1 MPLEEGQFQ
10 GFLFSSIR
18 EASFTRY
25 YFYKYLKIQVPNHC
39 NEESCLLRATLAMR
53 DSENKQQN
61 GGRIIKNQDAVI
73 QAFESF
79 VFIIVLMLFSSL
91 LFVLKS
97 STLSVI
103 LQENKFVLLWK
114 LIYIMEFMEVI

>member
-1 MPLEEGQFQ
+1 MPLEESQFQ
-10 GFLFSSIR
+10 GFLYSSIR

-25 YFYKYLKIQVPNHC
+25 YFYKYFNMTSQNHC
-39 NEESCLLRATLAMR
+39 NEQSCILEATLAMR
-53 DSENKQQN
+53 DGKNKNQN

-79 VFIIVLMLFSSL
+79 VYIIIILLFSSL
-91 LFVLKS
+91 LFALKS

>member
-10 GFLFSSIR
+10 GFLYSSIR

-79 VFIIVLMLFSSL
+79 VYIIIILLFSSL
-91 LFVLKS
+91 LFALKS

-103 LQENKFVLLWK
+103 MRRSRFVLLWK

>member
-10 GFLFSSIR
+10 GFLYSSVR
-18 EASFTRY
+18 EAMFTRY

-53 DSENKQQN
+53 DSENKNQN
-61 GGRIIKNQDAVI
+61 GGRIIENQDAVI

-79 VFIIVLMLFSSL
+79 VYII
-91 LFVLKS
+91 
-97 STLSVI
+97 I
-103 LQENKFVLLWK
+103 
-114 LIYIMEFMEVI
+114 II